1 MFYVMLQQQP
11 DVWYNFQDEKYF
23 QKKKRNFVA
32 RTQLTK
38 YSCNT
43 TKQSTKSMHL

>member
-23 QKKKRNFVA
+23 QKKNGTLLLA
-32 RTQLTK
+32 P
-38 YSCNT
+38 S
-43 TKQSTKSMHL
+43 